1 MRKLLDRARERGAA
15 AVEFAL
21 VLPVL
26 VMIMMGIID
35 FGMVTNA
42 QAIVANAARDGARV
56 ASMGG
61 DAATSCVAAVNAAST
76 LLGYSDTGDCS
87 TSVPSVTVTC
97 LTPGGA
103 TCASSFDTSREVG
116 GTAVVSVTYTYTW
129 VSPAIFGLPG
139 QTTITKQAFM
149 RIETLS

>member
-26 VMIMMGIID
+26 VMILMGIID

-42 QAIVANAARDGARV
+42 QAIVANAARDGARS
-56 ASMGG
+56 ASMGANSSVSCRTAVK
-61 DAATSCVAAVNAAST
+61 AATT
-76 LLGYSDTGDCS
+76 LLGSADTGDCA
-87 TSVPSVTVTC
+87 TSVPSVAVTC
-97 LTPGGA
+97 LDPDGNACVST
-103 TCASSFDTSREVG
+103 FDTSRAIG
-116 GTAVVSVTYTYTW
+116 GTVVVAVTYTYKW

-139 QTTITKQAFM
+139 QTTITKKAYM